1 MPRVIGV
8 DVGATLCKIVPLD
21 ALHAAVHCP
30 SEDETRVRAQV
41 LAYVPGRIG
50 ATGGGA
56 PQLGAV
62 LPELPIT
69 TVGEFEAW
77 AAGAPLLAA
86 GDGMTLPRRYL
97 LASVGTGT
105 SIVSV
110 GDGAPVRL
118 GGTGV
123 GGGTFMG
130 LGRLLVGEVSFD
142 GLAALAAAGDRRGV
156 DLLVRDVYRDA
167 AGPLLGDLTAANFA
181 KLRSERREDLA
192 AALVTLV
199 GETVA
204 LMAGALARGAGV
216 ETIVYCGSTL
226 AGNPALTAVLD
237 DITRRFGGTP
247 RFLRAGAYC
256 GALGAAALVAPQA

>member
-1 MPRVIGV
+1 
-8 DVGATLCKIVPLD
+8 
-21 ALHAAVHCP
+21 
-30 SEDETRVRAQV
+30 V
-41 LAYVPGRIG
+41 LAYTPARVG

-62 LPELPIT
+62 LAGVPMT

-77 AAGAPLLAA
+77 AAGAPLLASA
-86 GDGMTLPRRYL
+86 EGVPLPPRYR

-105 SIVSV
+105 SSLSV
-110 GDGAPVRL
+110 GDGPPTRL
-118 GGTGV
+118 GGTAV
-123 GGGTFMG
+123 GGGTFLG
-130 LGRLLVGEVSFD
+130 LGRLLVGESSFA
-142 GLAALAAAGDRRGV
+142 GLAALAAAGDRREV
-156 DLLVRDVYRDA
+156 DLLVRDVYRNA
-167 AGPLLGDLTAANFA
+167 AGPLVGDLTAANFA

-192 AALVTLV
+192 AALATLV

-226 AGNPALTAVLD
+226 AGNPAVGAVID
-237 DITRRFGGTP
+237 DITRRFGSTP

-256 GALGAAALVAPQA
+256 GALGAAALAAPT